1 MNDMHKLLLYADDE
15 ILIYSTDTY
24 YIYCDI
30 LALLKIFCQLLSEK
44 LNLILCF
51 FKDSKQK

>member
-30 LALLKIFCQLLSEK
+30 WALLKIFCKFLSEK

>member
-1 MNDMHKLLLYADDE
+1 MNDMHKLLLYADE

-24 YIYCDI
+24 YMHCDI
-30 LALLKIFCQLLSEK
+30 WALLKIFCKFLSEK